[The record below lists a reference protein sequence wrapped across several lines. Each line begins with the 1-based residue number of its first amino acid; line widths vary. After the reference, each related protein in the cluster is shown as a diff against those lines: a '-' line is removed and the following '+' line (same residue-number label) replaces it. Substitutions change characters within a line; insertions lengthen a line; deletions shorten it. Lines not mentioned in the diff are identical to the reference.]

1 MADKASSPTKVQFPD
16 DVGEKPHHLK
26 HVPTQKYDR
35 KEISKRL
42 EIEQWME
49 EQLKDLF
56 ETEVGLNV
64 NIFTA
69 TLQFKHDVSESMLIS
84 IHVSS

>member
-1 MADKASSPTKVQFPD
+1 MADKSTTPTKVQFPD

-35 KEISKRL
+35 KEITKRL

-49 EQLKDLF
+49 TQLKDLF
-56 ETEVGLNV
+56 DTEVS
-64 NIFTA
+64 FT
-69 TLQFKHDVSESMLIS
+69 KSYRDS
-84 IHVSS
+84 